1 MRSFAPHAA
10 AFWLVIGQAVAL
22 WAAPTESNDGV
33 QNRSAYENLVQS
45 GHPVAYWRMRL
56 ADDGKWVENEATK
69 SDQDSLA
76 ATVVGSASLK
86 QPGPSS
92 DDFPLFEKANSA
104 IGFRGTK
111 GYLKVKDPGAKSL
124 LDFTNGDAITLEAWV
139 LPLGI
144 KDGQQV
150 YVVGKGRTGNAG
162 FGKDNQNYALRLRG
176 EQGTARLSFLF
187 HSAGSDAKLGG
198 DYHRWNSRSGIEPD
212 SGWHHIAVTY
222 IFGKPESVAG
232 YLDGKSLQGDWDYGG
247 PTTEMPIVD
256 DDELWIGSSQGG
268 SLDSTF
274 VGLIDE
280 VAIYREALSPER
292 LSRRYAFSGK
302 PAEPEKIDLAA
313 LPEDSVRAQIFE
325 GLFERSWNTR
335 GAEPTTTYH
344 LPAMASVQL
353 PHKYTSR
360 GVIGDR
366 SNPSLLQLDA
376 KRELPGGKYRLLI
389 RSLNAARL
397 TVDGK
402 LAVQTDYLVR
412 NASGHEHVQD
422 LTKSIDPQMRSLP
435 QGHQEKVVELS
446 LAAGLHHFR
455 LQVLVGGAGIRLEPG
470 EPSVAIA
477 AENEPY
483 VLLTANRGPSI
494 AATAE
499 EYEPYAERVQTEISA
514 FEQQSR
520 LAASAEELKY
530 WQKRHLLAREHA
542 TSLPELPIP
551 APANNFASNNAVDH
565 FLNERL
571 AKEGVK
577 QTGLTEDLAF
587 LRRLTLDCRGN
598 IPTRLEIAAFL
609 KVEAG
614 QRRERAI
621 KRLLADPG
629 WADQNVSYWQ
639 DVLAENPGIVKPTL
653 NNTGPFRTWIYESL
667 LDNKPVDQ
675 FATELVM
682 MEGSVYYGGP
692 AGFGMATEN
701 DVPLVEKASILAK
714 AFLGQ
719 EMKCARCHD
728 APQHPFAQ
736 QDLFGLAAMLYRQPV
751 VLPKTSTVP
760 PRIDGRQPLV
770 HSALK
775 PGEKIVAGWPFPD
788 LVGTELPPEVIR
800 NPTDSREKLAALIT
814 LPQNGRFAKV
824 AVNRLWKRLMGWG
837 LVEPVDDWNGAEP
850 SHPELL
856 EWLARELTT
865 HDYDLKHVAGLILGS
880 HAYQRV
886 AVDEGIA
893 APLPA
898 RRLFAG
904 PARKRMS
911 AEQIV
916 DSLFAAADK
925 PLGAEMLTLDPEGRL
940 PAETFLNLGTAKR
953 AWQFTS
959 ISTDRDR
966 PALTLPRTQAFLDL
980 LTSFGW
986 RDYRPSPLTERDE
999 AAGPLQ
1005 PLSLANGIAATSIC
1019 RLSED
1024 SSFTSLS
1031 LEDRSVEELVEQV
1044 YLHLLSRSPTNEEK
1058 ARYVELLA
1066 PGYDQRK
1073 TGEPAAARVRAR
1085 RPTVSWSNHLS
1096 PEATTLKLQ
1105 LEKEVL
1111 AGDPPTVRLT
1121 TDWRERLEDM
1131 VYVLINSP
1139 EFVWLP

>member
-1 MRSFAPHAA
+1 MKSSAARTA
-10 AFWLVIGQAVAL
+10 AFCMILGQVTAIL
-22 WAAPTESNDGV
+22 AAPTETNDGV
-33 QNRSAYENLVQS
+33 PNRSAYESVVQS
-45 GHPVAYWRMRL
+45 DHPVGWWRMRPS
-56 ADDGKWVENEATK
+56 DDGKRVGNDASK
-69 SDQDSLA
+69 SDQESLV
-76 ATVVGSASLK
+76 ATLVGSVALK
-86 QPGPSS
+86 QPGPQS
-92 DDFPLFEKANSA
+92 DDYPLFEKVNPA
-104 IGFRGTK
+104 IGFRGIK
-111 GYLKVKDPGAKSL
+111 GYLKVKDPGAKSA

-150 YVVGKGRTGNAG
+150 YVVGKGRTGNEG

-176 EQGTARLSFLF
+176 ERGSARLSFLF
-187 HSAGSDAKLGG
+187 HSTGSEAKPGG
-198 DYHRWNSRSGIEPD
+198 EYHRWNSRSGIEPD
-212 SGWHHIAVTY
+212 SGWHHIAITY
-222 IFGKPESVAG
+222 VFGKPESIAG
-232 YLDGKSLQGDWDYGG
+232 YLDGKSLEGDWDYGG
-247 PTTEMPIVD
+247 PTTAPPIVD

-268 SLDSTF
+268 SADSTF

-280 VAIYREALSPER
+280 VAVYREALSAER
-292 LSRRYAFSGK
+292 LSKRFVFSGR
-302 PAEPEKIDLAA
+302 PSEPETIDLAA
-313 LPEDSVRAQIFE
+313 LPEDSIRAQIFE
-325 GLFERSWNTR
+325 GLLERSWKTR
-335 GAEPTTTYH
+335 GEEPTTTYR
-344 LPAMASVQL
+344 LPAMASVTL

-366 SNPSLLQLDA
+366 SNPCLLQLDT
-376 KRELPGGKYRLLI
+376 KRELPAGRYRLLI

-397 TVDGK
+397 IVDGK
-402 LAVQTDYLVR
+402 LAAQTDYLQR
-412 NASGHEHVQD
+412 NASGHEHVRD
-422 LTKSIDPQMRSLP
+422 LTQSIDPQMRPLP
-435 QGHQEKVVELS
+435 QGHQEQVVELT
-446 LAAGLHHFR
+446 LTAGMHHFR
-455 LQVLVGGAGIRLEPG
+455 LQAVVGGAGLRLEPG

-477 AENEPY
+477 AEGEPF
-483 VLLTANRGPSI
+483 VLLTANRGPRVLAS
-494 AATAE
+494 TQ
-499 EYEPYAERVQTEISA
+499 EYEPYAAKVHAEIEAVERE
-514 FEQQSR
+514 SR
-520 LAASAEELKY
+520 RTASADELKY
-530 WQKRHLLAREHA
+530 WQKRHQQARDYAASQSEVQ
-542 TSLPELPIP
+542 IP
-551 APANNFASNNAVDH
+551 TPVKDFAALNAVDH
-565 FLNERL
+565 FINERL
-571 AKEGVK
+571 AKEGIK
-577 QTGLTEDLAF
+577 QTPLVDDLAF
-587 LRRLTLDCRGN
+587 LRRLTLVCRGN
-598 IPTRLEIAAFL
+598 IPTRQEIAAFL
-609 KVEAG
+609 KNDAAI
-614 QRRERAI
+614 RRSRAI
-621 KRLLADPG
+621 ERLLVDPG

-667 LDNKPVDQ
+667 LDNKPIDQ

-701 DVPLVEKASILAK
+701 DVPLAEKASILAK

-736 QDLFGLAAMLYRQPV
+736 HDLFGLAAMLYRQPI

-775 PGEKIVAGWPFPD
+775 PGEKIAAGWPFPD
-788 LVGTELPPEVIR
+788 LVGSEPPPEIIR
-800 NPTDSREKLAALIT
+800 NPQDSREKLAALIT

-837 LVEPVDDWNGAEP
+837 LVEPVDDWNNAQP

-856 EWLARELTT
+856 EWLARQLVI

-880 HAYQRV
+880 HAYQRA
-886 AVDEGIA
+886 AVDEGVA

-898 RRLFAG
+898 NRLFAG

-1005 PLSLANGIAATSIC
+1005 PLALANGIIATSVC

-1024 SSFTSLS
+1024 SSFTSLC
-1031 LEDRSVEELVEQV
+1031 LEDRSVEELVDQV
-1044 YLHLLSRSPTNEEK
+1044 YLQLLSRSPMNDE
-1058 ARYVELLA
+1058 RVRFVELLG

-1073 TGEPAAARVRAR
+1073 TGEKATPRILAR

-1105 LEKEVL
+1105 LEKEVI

-1131 VYVLINSP
+1131 LYVLINSP
-1139 EFVWLP
+1139 EFVWIP